1 MYRLVLS
8 MLITL
13 LVAIFSIQ
21 NKDMISIAFLTWV
34 FQVPAVLLVLG
45 SVTLGALLTGLLS
58 TFKQFG
64 LGRVIRGHQSK
75 IRQLEKELQE
85 LKSQAGASGTVS
97 VGEISG
103 GAKQKDETPN

>member
-8 MLITL
+8 MLIML

-21 NKDMISIAFLTWV
+21 NKDIISIAFLTWV

-58 TFKQFG
+58 TFRQFG
-64 LGRVIRGHQSK
+64 LGREIRGYQSK

-85 LKSQAGASGTVS
+85 LKPPADAGKEAGGEPKQAG
-97 VGEISG
+97 
-103 GAKQKDETPN
+103 ETATL